1 MFLLFDFNSSKILNK
16 IIVYM
21 DVHCA
26 NSVGKKKIEK
36 VYVYDTRLNIH
47 NYFSPNIAIIKN
59 KG

>member
-1 MFLLFDFNSSKILNK
+1 
-16 IIVYM
+16 M